1 MASMKHI
8 HVAVGVIQ
16 RANGDIFIAQRPLNT
31 HQGGLWEFPGGKVE
45 PGETTPQAL
54 ARELREELAIELD
67 ACEPLIQIRHDYS
80 DKSVLLDVYRVR
92 SFRGE
97 PRGNEGQP
105 VRWVNAAALDEFA
118 FPAANQPIIKALRLP
133 ELCAISGESRD
144 ERDYM
149 HKLAG
154 ALDAGVGLFV
164 VREPGVSLQANLLRL
179 QAAVAIAR
187 AAGTRVQLN
196 TCPDDYARLAPQL
209 SGVGLHLSSRQ
220 LQLCT
225 ARPVAAEVL
234 LGASCHNAQEL
245 HLAQQLGVDYVFLSP
260 VLPTRSHPD
269 AEPLGWDVFAELA
282 AHTNIP
288 VYALGG
294 VTPAHLPRARD
305 AGAQGIAA
313 IGAFWGAESLLG
325 RMS

>member
-1 MASMKHI
+1 MGAAKQV

-16 RANGDIFIAQRPLNT
+16 NAGGDIFIAQRPAQA

-67 ACEPLIQIRHDYS
+67 ACQPLIQIRHDYG
-80 DKSVLLDVYRVR
+80 DKSVLLDVYRVTG
-92 SFRGE
+92 FRGE

-105 VRWVNAAALDEFA
+105 VRWVSLDALDNFA

-133 ELCAISGESRD
+133 ALCAISGESRD

-149 HKLAG
+149 SKLAN
-154 ALDAGVGLFV
+154 ALDAGAGLFV
-164 VREPGVSLQANLLRL
+164 VREPGVTLQANVLRL

-187 AAGTRVQLN
+187 AAGTQVQLN
-196 TCPDDYARLAPQL
+196 TSPDDYARLAPQL
-209 SGVGLHLSSRQ
+209 GGVGLHLNSQQ

-225 ARPVAAEVL
+225 ERPVAAGVL
-234 LGASCHNAQEL
+234 LGASCHNEQEL
-245 HLAQQLGVDYVFLSP
+245 HCAQKLGVDYVFLSP

-269 AEPLGWDVFAELA
+269 ANPLGWQAFAALA
-282 AHTNIP
+282 AQTNIP

-313 IGAFWGAESLLG
+313 IGAFWG
-325 RMS
+325 